1 MEDDA
6 DTWIGWFCSQKGN
19 EFLCEVEASFI
30 EDAFN
35 LYGLRSMVP
44 HFRDCIE
51 MILDIRSGSERDR
64 EDWSGALFEHA
75 RDLYGL
81 IHARFIL
88 TSRGMLKMLHKYEDL
103 EFGHCPNVACQNF
116 PVLPVGLSNDLRVET
131 VKLFCPRCE
140 QVYRATT
147 HDAPSS
153 LDGSFFGTTF
163 PHLLLLLRP
172 GLAPPKSP
180 WRYVP
185 RIYGFRIYGRAGSKG
200 AGVLE
205 AIAEQ
210 ERKGEDVARAST
222 ALIEAIAA
230 VQAPLDRASE
240 APRLPPPAEG
250 GGMPGTPLGLAE
262 SSELPAAGASSQTA
276 AAAAAAAAAA
286 TGAAASSWTA
296 AASAPAAEQLNHNGA
311 EAGAPAA
318 GAGDGDDDDAEDE
331 AARHAPKK
339 LKTSA

>member
-1 MEDDA
+1 MSRGSAVGASKARRLTAVAAADMAAMEDDA

-230 VQAPLDRASE
+230 
-240 APRLPPPAEG
+240 
-250 GGMPGTPLGLAE
+250 
-262 SSELPAAGASSQTA
+262 TA

-286 TGAAASSWTA
+286 TGTAASSWTA